1 MRGGSLQLAGGGD
14 PVVAPPQPRRTFKP
28 VAVLPSAHCPLKTVS
43 DEACLPSAG
52 AGPCTPTYPG
62 PKEGRSQVGWGSSR
76 SSLSRRSHPG
86 GCQLW
91 VPAAGSSLSPVV
103 ASQGPSAGLS
113 PSWPPIALPCPHPP
127 QGGVHPEP
135 SFRLPGARSQGSAQ
149 PLLGPAPARPRPF
162 PLGGSQPRPPCNSCH
177 DPCAHRGPSPPSS
190 RPLILTRSPLVSEP
204 GSHTAPP
211 CCPAPHTP
219 PCSPAP
225 PHPSQ
230 PPAPLGLAPPGSPTW
245 SPAAGP
251 PGTCPEASSPSGSDP
266 APMPPPARP
275 SAPCPPLP
283 VALAGLLRLS
293 PRGPQAAC
301 AQGGGPRAEQAP
313 APPAP

>member
-52 AGPCTPTYPG
+52 AGPYTPTYPG

-149 PLLGPAPARPRPF
+149 PLPGLGPSLWAGPSQDPPATPAMAPVRTGDPPRP
-162 PLGGSQPRPPCNSCH
+162 LL
-177 DPCAHRGPSPPSS
+177 GPSSS
-190 RPLILTRSPLVSEP
+190 HAPLWCQSLDLIQPLP
-204 GSHTAPP
+204 AARHPTPLPAPQR
-211 CCPAPHTP
+211 PHTP
-219 PCSPAP
+219 PSRP
-225 PHPSQ
+225 
-230 PPAPLGLAPPGSPTW
+230 
-245 SPAAGP
+245 
-251 PGTCPEASSPSGSDP
+251 
-266 APMPPPARP
+266 RP
-275 SAPCPPLP
+275 SAWPRLEALP
-283 VALAGLLRLS
+283 GPRLQAHLEPALRLPH
-293 PRGPQAAC
+293 PRARTQHRCPRLP
-301 AQGGGPRAEQAP
+301 GPRLRAHP
-313 APPAP
+313 SPWRWLGSSD